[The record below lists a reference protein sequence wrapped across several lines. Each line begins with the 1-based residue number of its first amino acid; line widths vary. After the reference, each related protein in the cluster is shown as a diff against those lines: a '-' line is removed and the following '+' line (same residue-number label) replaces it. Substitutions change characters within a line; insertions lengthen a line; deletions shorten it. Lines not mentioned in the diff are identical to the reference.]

1 MIISSEML
9 LRIMLKI
16 VVLLLLITAASGAE
30 NNSSQEIENLQGLL
44 NSYHFIYK
52 PQIDVFDCV
61 DMAVADYKF
70 LKSQGYESL
79 IVILDDHTL
88 PNGTRIEHSVALAR
102 LSGGWAGVE
111 TKTSVI
117 DTSKSIGAV
126 IGIDPA
132 YIRGVYA
139 TPEEV
144 YAYDVR
150 GPPSI
155 TGDVIEPNVES
166 NRHNE

>member
-1 MIISSEML
+1 
-9 LRIMLKI
+9 MLKI
-16 VVLLLLITAASGAE
+16 MVLFLLVASASGTE

-44 NSYHFIYK
+44 NSYHFTHV

-61 DMAVADYKF
+61 DMSVADHEF
-70 LKSQGYESL
+70 LKSHGYESL
-79 IVILDDHTL
+79 IVILEDHIT

-111 TKTSVI
+111 TKTSAI
-117 DTSKSIGAV
+117 DHSKSIGAV

-132 YIRGVYA
+132 YILKVYS

-144 YAYDVR
+144 YAYDIR

-155 TGDVIEPNVES
+155 TGNVIEPNGG
-166 NRHNE
+166 N

>member
-16 VVLLLLITAASGAE
+16 MVLFLLVASASGAE
-30 NNSSQEIENLQGLL
+30 NNSSQEIENLQYLL
-44 NSYHFIYK
+44 NSYHFIHK

-61 DMAVADYKF
+61 DMAVADYRF

-79 IVILDDHTL
+79 IVILDDHTM

-102 LSGGWAGVE
+102 LPGGWAGVE

-117 DTSKSIGAV
+117 DTTKSIGSV

-132 YIRGVYA
+132 YILGVYT

-150 GPPSI
+150 GVPVI
-155 TGDVIEPNVES
+155 TGNVIAPNGG
-166 NRHNE
+166 N

>member
-16 VVLLLLITAASGAE
+16 ITIFLLVAAASGTE
-30 NNSSQEIENLQGLL
+30 NNSSQEIENLQDLL
-44 NSYHFIYK
+44 NSYHFTHE
-52 PQIDVFDCV
+52 PHIDVFDCV
-61 DMAVADYKF
+61 DMSVADYKF
-70 LKSQGYESL
+70 LKSHGYESL
-79 IVILDDHTL
+79 IVILEDHTL

-102 LSGGWAGVE
+102 LSGGWAGIE

-132 YIRGVYA
+132 YILEVYS

-144 YAYDVR
+144 YAYDIR

-155 TGDVIEPNVES
+155 TGNVIAPNGG
-166 NRHNE
+166 N

>member
-1 MIISSEML
+1 
-9 LRIMLKI
+9 MLKI
-16 VVLLLLITAASGAE
+16 VVLFLLVASASGAE
-30 NNSSQEIENLQGLL
+30 NNSSQEIEDLQDLL

-61 DMAVADYKF
+61 DMSVADYRF
-70 LKSQGYESL
+70 LKCHGYESL
-79 IVILDDHTL
+79 IVILEDHTL

-117 DTSKSIGAV
+117 DTTKSIGSV

-132 YIRGVYA
+132 YI
-139 TPEEV
+139 
-144 YAYDVR
+144 
-150 GPPSI
+150 
-155 TGDVIEPNVES
+155 
-166 NRHNE
+166 

>member
-1 MIISSEML
+1 
-9 LRIMLKI
+9 MLKI
-16 VVLLLLITAASGAE
+16 MVLFLLVASASGVE
-30 NNSSQEIENLQGLL
+30 NNSSQEIENLQDLL
-44 NSYHFIYK
+44 NSYHFTHE

-61 DMAVADYKF
+61 DMSIADYRF
-70 LKSQGYESL
+70 LKSQGYDSL
-79 IVILDDHTL
+79 IVILEDHTL

-132 YIRGVYA
+132 YILGVYT

-150 GPPSI
+150 GVPVI
-155 TGDVIEPNVES
+155 TGNVIEPNVGVI
-166 NRHNE
+166 